1 MGPWGPGVSASA
13 WGQWAGVTR
22 AQHWL
27 GLAVWGNRGTEH
39 RGQHWGCSGG
49 RWGARAPGVFPQP
62 QGGLTVEDKGLAS
75 RTPGFFPWLC
85 PSPFPVPQFP
95 PGRAGISEPHPGPDR
110 QMHRQSH
117 PLRSGG
123 GGSPWRLSQPCTS
136 FSTQCLHRG
145 PSKALVQEPCEP
157 GRRGAV
163 LLPRPPG
170 AAAMEFSARSLVL
183 QAEKKVL
190 SRMAGKATATLLLDE
205 VSGEVLDELYRVSK
219 QHTRDRAVA
228 QRVIKDLVKVAV
240 KVAVLFRNGCFGPT
254 ELDLAEDFRRK
265 LRQGALTAVSFQEV
279 EFTFEA
285 GVLAGLLAESRDLL
299 LRLVDKHLTPKSHG
313 RIRHV
318 FDHFGD
324 AALLSQLYS
333 PGPYRPHLDRL
344 CRGLN
349 QMLED
354 GRL

>member
-1 MGPWGPGVSASA
+1 
-13 WGQWAGVTR
+13 
-22 AQHWL
+22 
-27 GLAVWGNRGTEH
+27 
-39 RGQHWGCSGG
+39 
-49 RWGARAPGVFPQP
+49 
-62 QGGLTVEDKGLAS
+62 
-75 RTPGFFPWLC
+75 
-85 PSPFPVPQFP
+85 
-95 PGRAGISEPHPGPDR
+95 
-110 QMHRQSH
+110 
-117 PLRSGG
+117 
-123 GGSPWRLSQPCTS
+123 
-136 FSTQCLHRG
+136 
-145 PSKALVQEPCEP
+145 
-157 GRRGAV
+157 
-163 LLPRPPG
+163 
-170 AAAMEFSARSLVL
+170 MEFSARSLVL

-219 QHTRDRAVA
+219 QHTQDRATA

-349 QMLED
+349 QMLEE

>member
-1 MGPWGPGVSASA
+1 
-13 WGQWAGVTR
+13 
-22 AQHWL
+22 
-27 GLAVWGNRGTEH
+27 
-39 RGQHWGCSGG
+39 
-49 RWGARAPGVFPQP
+49 
-62 QGGLTVEDKGLAS
+62 
-75 RTPGFFPWLC
+75 
-85 PSPFPVPQFP
+85 
-95 PGRAGISEPHPGPDR
+95 
-110 QMHRQSH
+110 
-117 PLRSGG
+117 
-123 GGSPWRLSQPCTS
+123 
-136 FSTQCLHRG
+136 
-145 PSKALVQEPCEP
+145 
-157 GRRGAV
+157 
-163 LLPRPPG
+163 
-170 AAAMEFSARSLVL
+170 MEFSARNLVL
-183 QAEKKVL
+183 QAEKKML

-219 QHTRDRAVA
+219 QHTRDRAMA

-240 KVAVLFRNGCFGPT
+240 KVAVLFRNGCFSPT

-324 AALLSQLYS
+324 AALLSHLYS

-344 CRGLN
+344 CHGLN